1 MFPSVCGTSYWI
13 TFPYDEKL
21 FHVVTPVLIYTLG
34 ILINAPLRNEFR
46 GHFFN
51 GLNGLGLHTGFA
63 VVGAILVHIYSVYQT
78 QQTNQ
83 TIADSTV
90 VFSLRLV
97 QWLAWHFSQKV

>member
-1 MFPSVCGTSYWI
+1 MREKPLTLTMGMPHWIASVTANACFKTSHVSIYTVGLGINTHLRGMRFRGTS
-13 TFPYDEKL
+13 
-21 FHVVTPVLIYTLG
+21 
-34 ILINAPLRNEFR
+34 
-46 GHFFN
+46 FN
-51 GLNGLGLHTGFA
+51 QLNGLGLHTGFA

-97 QWLAWHFSQKV
+97 QWLA